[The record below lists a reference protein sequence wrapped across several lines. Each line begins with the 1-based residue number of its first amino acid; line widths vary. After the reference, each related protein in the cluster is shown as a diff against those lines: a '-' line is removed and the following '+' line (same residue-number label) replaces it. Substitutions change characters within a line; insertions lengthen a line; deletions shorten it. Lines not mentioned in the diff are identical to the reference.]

1 MKLTDRI
8 NQIRGECMEDCP
20 HAAKH
25 AIAEAHSHEWGTW
38 EAFIKFCDSQGW
50 LPDMLPNT
58 SLLSDRQKAEYQS
71 RGAAINAE
79 HQPHWAAI
87 DAEYQPR
94 WDALKAEYMEI
105 VIKSACEGG

>member
-1 MKLTDRI
+1 
-8 NQIRGECMEDCP
+8 MEDCP

-50 LPDMLPNT
+50 LPDMLLNT
-58 SLLSDRQKAEYQS
+58 SLLSDRQKAEYKSRWAAIYTEYQS
-71 RGAAINAE
+71 RWDAINAE
-79 HQPHWAAI
+79 HQPRRDALK
-87 DAEYQPR
+87 AEYQPR